1 MAGSPRIIA
10 IVDMGTNTFNLLIA
24 AWTPTPE
31 NPTAWTPRFASKIPV
46 KLGEGGIHQGIIT
59 AAAEERA
66 IAALKQ
72 HRKSIDEH
80 RPDAI
85 FCSATSAMRD
95 ASNGPQ
101 IQERIAREIGLDITV
116 ISGDREAELIFKGV
130 MGSVPAMDQ
139 PLLIMD
145 IGGGSTEFIIGHG
158 DQLLWKRSYP
168 LGVSRLLELL
178 RPSDPATPSDF
189 ERLYHHLDEA
199 MVELYEA
206 CDAHQPTVLVGS
218 SGSFDTLRDVI
229 HGGLVSSNTNA
240 NYYTFQPEA
249 LHHTLNHLMHLSTA
263 ERLKVPGMIPLRAEM
278 MGVGCAFIKH
288 VLVKLDLERILQSD
302 YALKEGVLME
312 WIKSQQH
319 G

>member
-1 MAGSPRIIA
+1 
-10 IVDMGTNTFNLLIA
+10 MGTNTFNLLIA

-31 NPTAWTPRFASKIPV
+31 NADAWTPRFTSKIPV
-46 KLGEGGIHQGIIT
+46 KLGEGGIHQGFIT
-59 AAAEERA
+59 PAAEERA
-66 IAALKQ
+66 LAALKQ

-101 IQERIAREIGLDITV
+101 IQERIARELGLELTV

-130 MGSVPAMDQ
+130 MGSLPTMNQ

-145 IGGGSTEFIIGHG
+145 IGGGSTEFIIGNG

-168 LGVSRLLELL
+168 LGVSRLLELH
-178 RPSDPATPSDF
+178 RPSDPATSSDR
-189 ERLYHHLDEA
+189 ERLYQHLDESLPD
-199 MVELYEA
+199 LYKA
-206 CDAHQPTVLVGS
+206 CETHQPRVLVGS

-229 HGGLVSSNTNA
+229 HGGIDPSNSESNF
-240 NYYTFQPEA
+240 YSFEPEV
-249 LHHTLNHLMHLSTA
+249 LHRTLHHLMHLSTA
-263 ERLKVPGMIPLRAEM
+263 ERLEVPGMIPLRAEM
-278 MGVGCAFIKH
+278 MGVGCAFIEH
-288 VLVKLDLERILQSD
+288 VLQKLDLERILQSD
-302 YALKEGVLME
+302 YALKEGILME
-312 WIKSQQH
+312 WIKSQRH